1 MPSES
6 PTRVGHAVPP
16 VDPPMT
22 STYVRVLVVQVI
34 VLLALLALQQAFA
47 V

>member
-1 MPSES
+1 
-6 PTRVGHAVPP
+6 
-16 VDPPMT
+16 MT